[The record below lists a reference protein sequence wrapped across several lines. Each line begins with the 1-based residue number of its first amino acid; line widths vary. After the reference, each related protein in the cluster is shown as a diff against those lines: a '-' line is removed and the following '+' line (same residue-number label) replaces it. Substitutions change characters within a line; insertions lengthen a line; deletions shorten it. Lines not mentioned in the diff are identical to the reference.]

1 MLVNIFRGFVQTATE
16 DYSRMDG
23 GSTQRKRFEGRISAR
38 AIDTKSSTWSPEEQK
53 DVTEAFAEVSTNVD
67 VHCGALD

>member
-1 MLVNIFRGFVQTATE
+1 MQSATE

-38 AIDTKSSTWSPEEQK
+38 AIDAKSSTWSPEEQK
-53 DVTEAFAEVSTNVD
+53 DVTEAFAEVSTNVG
-67 VHCGALD
+67 VYCGALD